1 MSAFRIDT
9 SKKLTVSAMVMA
21 LYVVVMYC
29 TSSFAFGAVQVRI
42 ATVLYS
48 VSWYF
53 PFLVLPLGL
62 ANLLSNIIGGMGP
75 VDMFGGCAV
84 GMITSFLVYILR
96 RSKLPFF
103 AAAVPIVF
111 CPGLIVPV
119 SHTGT
124 LRPGFTG
131 VPYGAL
137 AVNLC
142 LGQLAPAVLGALA
155 IKLLDSRRDIILLCG
170 GEYEQD

>member
-48 VSWYF
+48 LSWYF

-119 SHTGT
+119 WLT
-124 LRPGFTG
+124 GFTG